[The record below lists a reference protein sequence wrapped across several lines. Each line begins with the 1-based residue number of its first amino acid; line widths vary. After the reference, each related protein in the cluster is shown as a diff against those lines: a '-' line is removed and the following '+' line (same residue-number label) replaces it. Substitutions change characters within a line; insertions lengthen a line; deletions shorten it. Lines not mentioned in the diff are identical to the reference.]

1 MRTLPI
7 IDSRD
12 PRYDQK
18 PEVLSGCV
26 VIPKDENLDEEIEVA
41 FEYTDGYWITITDVL
56 TELNEDQKE
65 SFRFQ
70 VKEMFYNRTV
80 DFQKTL

>member
-7 IDSRD
+7 IESRD

-18 PEVLSGCV
+18 PEVLSGYV

-41 FEYTDGYWITITDVL
+41 FEYTNGYWITITDVH

-70 VKEMFYNRTV
+70 VKEMFSGRTL
-80 DFQKTL
+80 DFKQI

>member
-18 PEVLSGCV
+18 PEVLSGSV
-26 VIPKDENLDEEIEVA
+26 LIPKDENLEEEIEVS
-41 FEYTDGYWITITDVL
+41 FEYTYGSEIRITDVL

-70 VKEMFYNRTV
+70 VKEMFSGKTV
-80 DFQKTL
+80 DFKQI

>member
-18 PEVLSGCV
+18 PEVLSGYV
-26 VIPKDENLDEEIEVA
+26 VIPKDENMDEEIEVA
-41 FEYTDGYWITITDVL
+41 FEYTDGSETRITDVL

-70 VKEMFYNRTV
+70 VREMFSGKDV
-80 DFQKTL
+80 QF